1 MRIEQSQLYILK
13 VQIND
18 DDELPIVSGLYYIK
32 FKRNSDDYYWNGSA
46 YTDTDGDYL
55 TLGHDQLGV

>member
-1 MRIEQSQLYILK
+1 MRIEKSQDFILK

-32 FKRNSDDYYWNGSA
+32 LKRNSDDLYWNGSV

-55 TLGHDQLGV
+55 TLTHDQLGV